1 LNGNFL
7 TYSSQLLDWFTPRLD
22 MVKNS
27 GNIRVII
34 FDLDDTLYD
43 CSGTLVVR
51 GRRQVA
57 KTIARLI
64 NSSEEEAYQLQLEME
79 GKYGVKANIYEKI
92 VTLYNLPGTH
102 VQELLEEFVHI
113 DISGITVFPDVI
125 NTLIQLKARG
135 YRLVLVTS
143 GDKEIQKKK
152 IDVLG
157 LNNRYFDDIMIT
169 ERNKNQS
176 KKACFQEIMKRY
188 DLQPEEVICVG
199 DKIDDELAASK
210 SLGMATV
217 MLEHGRHYNAYLKL
231 QDKYI
236 KPDYFI
242 KHIKEILELRILNN
256 SQVN

>member
-1 LNGNFL
+1 M
-7 TYSSQLLDWFTPRLD
+7 Q
-22 MVKNS
+22 KNPS
-27 GNIRVII
+27 KIRAII

-64 NSSEEEAYQLQLEME
+64 NTSEEEAYQLQLEME
-79 GKYGVKANIYEKI
+79 EKYGVKANIYEKI
-92 VTLYNLPGTH
+92 VSHYHLPGTYA
-102 VQELLEEFVHI
+102 QELLEEFVHI
-113 DISGITVFPDVI
+113 HISDITVFPDVI
-125 NTLIQLKARG
+125 DTMIQLKGRG
-135 YRLVLVTS
+135 YWVVLVTS
-143 GDKEIQKKK
+143 GDKEIQRKK
-152 IDVLG
+152 IDVLE
-157 LNNRYFDDIMIT
+157 LNNRYFDDIVIT
-169 ERNKNQS
+169 GRNNDQS

-210 SLGMATV
+210 SLGMFTI
-217 MLEHGRHYNAYLKL
+217 MFEHGRHYKAYLKV

-242 KHIKEILELRILNN
+242 KHIKDILELRILNN
-256 SQVN
+256 LQVNQL

>member
-1 LNGNFL
+1 
-7 TYSSQLLDWFTPRLD
+7 

-27 GNIRVII
+27 GNIKAII

-64 NSSEEEAYQLQLEME
+64 NTSEEEAYQLQLEME
-79 GKYGVKANIYEKI
+79 EKYGVKSNIYEKI
-92 VTLYNLPGTH
+92 ASHYHLPGTYAL
-102 VQELLEEFVHI
+102 ELLEEFVHVE
-113 DISGITVFPDVI
+113 ISNIALFSDVI
-125 NTLIQLKARG
+125 DTLMQLKSKG
-135 YRLVLVTS
+135 YRLLLVTS
-143 GDKEIQKKK
+143 GDKEIQRKK

-157 LNNRYFDDIMIT
+157 LNNRYFDDIIIT
-169 ERNKNQS
+169 ARNKKQS
-176 KKACFQEIMKRY
+176 KKACFQEIMKCY

-210 SLGMATV
+210 SLGMVTV
-217 MLEHGRHYNAYLKL
+217 MFEHGRHYNAYLKV

-242 KHIKEILELRILNN
+242 KHIKDILELRILNN
-256 SQVN
+256 LQVT

>member
-1 LNGNFL
+1 MQK
-7 TYSSQLLDWFTPRLD
+7 SSR
-22 MVKNS
+22 K
-27 GNIRVII
+27 IKAII

-64 NSSEEEAYQLQLEME
+64 NSSEEEAYHLQLEME
-79 GKYGVKANIYEKI
+79 EKYGVKANIYEKI
-92 VTLYNLPGTH
+92 VSHYHLPGTYA
-102 VQELLEEFVHI
+102 QELLEEFVHI
-113 DISGITVFPDVI
+113 NISDITAFPDVI
-125 NTLIQLKARG
+125 ETLKRLKAQG

-143 GDKEIQKKK
+143 GDKEIQRKK

-157 LNNRYFDDIMIT
+157 LNNRYFDDIVIT
-169 ERNKNQS
+169 ERNKGQS

-188 DLQPEEVICVG
+188 DLQAEEVICVG
-199 DKIDDELAASK
+199 DKIDDELAAGK
-210 SLGMATV
+210 SLGMVTV
-217 MLEHGRHYNAYLKL
+217 MFEHGRHYNAYLKV

-242 KHIKEILELRILNN
+242 KHIKDILGLRILNN
-256 SQVN
+256 VQVNQL

>member
-1 LNGNFL
+1 
-7 TYSSQLLDWFTPRLD
+7 

-27 GNIRVII
+27 GNIKVII

-57 KTIARLI
+57 KTIAKLI
-64 NSSEEEAYQLQLEME
+64 NCSEEEAYQLQLDME
-79 GKYGVKANIYEKI
+79 EKYGVKTNIYEKI
-92 VTLYNLPGTH
+92 VSHYHLPGAY
-102 VQELLEEFVHI
+102 VQELLEEFVHVE
-113 DISGITVFPDVI
+113 ISNITLFSDVVD
-125 NTLIQLKARG
+125 TLMHLKSQG
-135 YRLVLVTS
+135 YKLVLVTS
-143 GDKEIQKKK
+143 GDTEIQRKK

-157 LNNRYFDDIMIT
+157 LNNRYFDDIVIT
-169 ERNKNQS
+169 ERNNDQS

-210 SLGMATV
+210 SLGLVTIMF
-217 MLEHGRHYNAYLKL
+217 EHGRHYKAYLKV

-242 KHIKEILELRILNN
+242 KHIKDILELRILNN
-256 SQVN
+256 LQVNQL